1 MYYALVHFPEID
13 FSKISSI
20 REKYDPTFAKFDPH
34 ITILFPVPDTIGE
47 AKIKKHISKIVES
60 CRPFPIHING
70 LTKSWDHWL
79 FLTLKDGN
87 SQIIELY
94 HQLYSGVLSEYKRTD
109 IAYIPHIG
117 LGLFTRKNEEF
128 DFRDPQALEFD
139 EEKYQ
144 QALLEAEA
152 LNLDYRCQLDHV
164 HLLGLDDSISKI
176 LRRQKIELR
185 D

>member
-1 MYYALVHFPEID
+1 VYYALVYFPGID
-13 FSKISSI
+13 FSKINRI
-20 REKYDPTFAKFDPH
+20 REKYDPTFGKFDPH
-34 ITILFPVPDTIGE
+34 ITLLFPITDSIGE
-47 AKIKKHISKIVES
+47 SKIKKHISKIVKS

-79 FLTLKDGN
+79 FLTLKEGN

-94 HQLYSGVLSEYKRTD
+94 NQLYSGVLSEYKRTD

-128 DFRDPQALEFD
+128 DFRDPQSLEFD
-139 EEKYQ
+139 EEKYRK
-144 QALLEAEA
+144 ALLKAEA
-152 LNLDYRCQLDHV
+152 LNLKYECQFDHV
-164 HLLGLDDSISKI
+164 HLLKLDDGISKI
-176 LRRQKIELR
+176 LWSQKIELR